1 MSMKKL
7 LYSHPNIIIGT
18 LAVVLVGTLLVG
30 TLIFFY
36 SWAIDDMFSQIPRA
50 LIPPASQSITG
61 FDLSAA
67 SKLDLRGLVNEAPS
81 PAPAPAPVSV
91 PAVAPSLPASP
102 SSSATGTSTP

>member
-18 LAVVLVGTLLVG
+18 LAVVLVG

-81 PAPAPAPVSV
+81 PAPASVPAPAPVPV